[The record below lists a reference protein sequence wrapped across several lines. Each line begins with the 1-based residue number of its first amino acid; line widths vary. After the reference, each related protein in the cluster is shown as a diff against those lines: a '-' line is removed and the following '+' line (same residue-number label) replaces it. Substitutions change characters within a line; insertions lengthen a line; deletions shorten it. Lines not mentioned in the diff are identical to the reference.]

1 MSQSAAATAVPAR
14 NDGAFDF
21 GVATGGKVGMWIFLL
36 TDGMSFAGLL
46 LAYGILRAGSHSW
59 PDPSQFLGITFTAF
73 MTFVLICSS
82 VSMVMAL
89 AAAHEK
95 DKKKLCF
102 WLAMTIAGGLFFLAG
117 QVKEYGLIAGGL
129 IHEHSMTLSG
139 QQFFE
144 AFKGQYDIHF
154 PSTFFIITGF
164 HGCHVLTG
172 VTYLT
177 VVLIN
182 ALRGKYTDGPKASAN
197 GVEIVGLFW
206 HFVDLVWILVFT
218 FIYLV

>member
-1 MSQSAAATAVPAR
+1 MSQSAATAQALPRR

-21 GVATGGKVGMWIFLL
+21 GTAYGGKVGMWMFLL

-59 PDPSQFLGITFTAF
+59 PDPSEFLGIGSTAI

-82 VSMVMAL
+82 VSMVMGL

-102 WLAMTIAGGLFFLAG
+102 WLLMTICGGLFFLGG
-117 QVKEYGLIAGGL
+117 QVREYTALMNEHHMSLAG
-129 IHEHSMTLSG
+129 T
-139 QQFFE
+139 
-144 AFKGQYDIHF
+144 AFLDAFSKDIHF

-164 HGCHVLTG
+164 HGCHVFTG
-172 VTYLT
+172 VTYLS
-177 VVLIN
+177 VVLIQ
-182 ALRGKYTDGPKASAN
+182 AMRGKYTDGPNAN
-197 GVEIVGLFW
+197 SHGVEMVGLFW

-218 FIYLV
+218 FVYLV